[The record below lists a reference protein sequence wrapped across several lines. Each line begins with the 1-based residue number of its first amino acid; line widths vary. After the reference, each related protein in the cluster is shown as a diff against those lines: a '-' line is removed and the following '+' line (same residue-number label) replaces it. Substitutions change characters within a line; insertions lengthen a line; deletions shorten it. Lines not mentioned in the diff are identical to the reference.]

1 LTVYLNIVQII
12 ISVMLIVL
20 VVLQRQGGG
29 LGGLLGGDSSFYRTR
44 RGMERT
50 LHNLTIILAIIFALM
65 SVLSVILQ

>member
-50 LHNLTIILAIIFALM
+50 LNNLTIILAIIFALM